1 MTRPEA
7 AEADVDMSKEGV
19 DDVKTEDDKCPVV
32 TVDSN
37 SEEDPDCYITGV
49 EMKNNKVRWV
59 GELVKVD
66 F

>member
-1 MTRPEA
+1 
-7 AEADVDMSKEGV
+7 MSKEGV